1 MFSGMREKSIDPRT
15 RRTRKLLQQALME
28 LLQERNFTGISILDI
43 TERANI
49 NRATFYAHFPD
60 KYALL
65 DSMLREQFQETIT
78 SQFSTTLKWE
88 EANVRTLIRS
98 LIEFLDDV
106 QRLWKPFVDTQFE
119 LLVGKIVQQ
128 EVAYLL
134 LNWLKDGPGL
144 KTSPRVHPKTVVS
157 AMSWVIFGMAID
169 WMFNTQ
175 MLDERVLSPDEI
187 TNQMFLVLT
196 EGVAQHIPGLYK
208 GQYMAKPVENWPS
221 IDLSIKP

>member
-1 MFSGMREKSIDPRT
+1 MPGVI
-15 RRTRKLLQQALME
+15 
-28 LLQERNFTGISILDI
+28 QERNFTGISILDI

-65 DSMLREQFQETIT
+65 NSMLREQFQETIT

-134 LNWLKDGPGL
+134 LNWLKGGPGL
-144 KTSPRVHPKTVVS
+144 KTSPQVHPKTVVS

-196 EGVAQHIPGLYK
+196 EGVAQHIPGLCE
-208 GQYMAKPVENWPS
+208 GQYMAKPVEN
-221 IDLSIKP
+221 LK